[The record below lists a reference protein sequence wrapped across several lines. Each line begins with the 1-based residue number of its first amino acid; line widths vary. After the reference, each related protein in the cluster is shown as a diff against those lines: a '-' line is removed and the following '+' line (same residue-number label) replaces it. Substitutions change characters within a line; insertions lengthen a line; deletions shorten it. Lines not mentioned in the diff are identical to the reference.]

1 MQPKIRA
8 FILPIISA
16 VIIFSDSLGIA
27 KDIPLAATQI
37 NPDAQRPLQISWT
50 PKEGNEHKTRT
61 RPQGEL
67 IV

>member
-27 KDIPLAATQI
+27 KDIPLAETQI
-37 NPDAQRPLQISWT
+37 NPDAKRPLQISWT
-50 PKEGNEHKTRT
+50 PKEGNEYKAQT
-61 RPQGEL
+61 RPHGEL